1 MNLGKPAFDA
11 ERHCDA
17 LAATLGLTISEEQR
31 PGVLQ
36 FLEVAHRMAAIVE
49 GAPLDG
55 GAFEMAAGF
64 RPGLPSPETRR

>member
-1 MNLGKPAFDA
+1 
-11 ERHCDA
+11 
-17 LAATLGLTISEEQR
+17 
-31 PGVLQ
+31 VLQ

>member
-17 LAATLGLTISEEQR
+17 LSVTLGLTITEEQR
-31 PGVLQ
+31 PGVMQ
-36 FLEVAHRMAAIVE
+36 FLEVAHRMAAIVA
-49 GAPLDG
+49 GAPLDD

-64 RPGLPSPETRR
+64 RPGLPSPEMQR